1 MAETPA
7 RGHAP
12 AMSDAPSDSTP
23 PSPERPA
30 STPPDT
36 AARATHELA
45 EAADHVRNAANI
57 LLERAASDA
66 SLRNAAQEAERVLQ
80 KVGAT
85 AEPLARSLFGELS
98 KIGRQVVE
106 AVEGPRKTESAPP
119 PRDDADDANTRGGG
133 NPPR

>member
-1 MAETPA
+1 
-7 RGHAP
+7 
-12 AMSDAPSDSTP
+12 MSDAPSDPPP

-30 STPPDT
+30 STPPD
-36 AARATHELA
+36 AGARATHELV
-45 EAADHVRNAANI
+45 EAAEHVRNAATI
-57 LLERAASDA
+57 LLDRAARDP
-66 SLRNAAQEAERVLQ
+66 SLRNVTQEAERVIQ

-98 KIGRQVVE
+98 KLGRQVAE

-119 PRDDADDANTRGGG
+119 PRDDANDTNPRGDG